1 MRMLRDSGH
10 PNRIFHWFYSFTER
24 PPNVTLIVY
33 LFDTGFTSIDVQT
46 IDSHEWI
53 CRGSQYFKDGVRPC
67 VQCGLPRIAP
77 WICSCAVQQT

>member
-1 MRMLRDSGH
+1 MRVLRDSGH

-24 PPNVTLIVY
+24 PPNATLIVS

-53 CRGSQYFKDGVRPC
+53 CRGSQYFKDGVCP
-67 VQCGLPRIAP
+67 
-77 WICSCAVQQT
+77 